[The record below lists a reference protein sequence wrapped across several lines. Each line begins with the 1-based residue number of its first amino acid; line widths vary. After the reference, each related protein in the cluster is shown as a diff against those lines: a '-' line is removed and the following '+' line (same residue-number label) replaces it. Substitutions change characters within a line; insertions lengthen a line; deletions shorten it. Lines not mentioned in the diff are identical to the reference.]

1 MVRPAQTPLSGRQG
15 ATPAGHQTAPETGV
29 SAAHPASLPV
39 LIHTGGMSTTTPTPV
54 LVDAY
59 AASAATGIKPGTIRV
74 WLTRGKLTH
83 HGYDTA
89 GRTLVDLAEVQKLNG
104 A

>member
-1 MVRPAQTPLSGRQG
+1 MTTAAPA
-15 ATPAGHQTAPETGV
+15 
-29 SAAHPASLPV
+29 
-39 LIHTGGMSTTTPTPV
+39 PT

-74 WLTRGKLTH
+74 WLTRGKLTR

-89 GRTLVDLAEVQKLNG
+89 GRTLIDLAELQKLNG

>member
-1 MVRPAQTPLSGRQG
+1 MSTV
-15 ATPAGHQTAPETGV
+15 TAP
-29 SAAHPASLPV
+29 A
-39 LIHTGGMSTTTPTPV
+39 PT

-59 AASAATGIKPGTIRV
+59 AASLATGIRPGTIRV
-74 WLTRGKLTH
+74 WLTRGRLTR

-89 GRTLVDLAEVQKLNG
+89 GRTLIDLDELENLKA